1 MAAQDLVLELQVDVI
16 NQTLDYKDVEKV
28 IPESYWKDTLVP
40 ILYPNWDTDKDKLI
54 NFYWYSNGSWSAK
67 RRKFVRN
74 FAKNVDEWKDYEMEQ
89 VGNDVAT
96 ALKDKLVEAFFLI
109 DSIENQE
116 YQEELGRLYSKQQAV
131 SPLTVRMARNFL
143 LSETDWTQSI
153 ADSPLS
159 ADEKAQYVTYRQK
172 LRDITSTTEFNNNI
186 DNIKFPISPEF
197 YNKIW
202 KVENPGVDYLATD
215 TQFMKLGLHYLK
227 QYREQ
232 LTQYML
238 VKNLTEKNTFEL
250 LISEYNQRKIPP
262 SLEATAE
269 EVEARKDF
277 LEKIIQQV
285 NDELTNGEM
294 I

>member
-1 MAAQDLVLELQVDVI
+1 MVAAQDLVLELQLDVI

-40 ILYPNWDTDKDKLI
+40 LLYPNWDTDKDKLI

-74 FAKNVDEWKDYEMEQ
+74 FATNTDEWKDYEMEQ
-89 VGNDVAT
+89 AVGNDVAT
-96 ALKDKLVEAFFLI
+96 ALKDKLVESFYLF

-116 YQEELGRLYSKQQAV
+116 YQEELGRLYSQQQAI

-143 LSETDWTQSI
+143 LAETDWTQSTT
-153 ADSPLS
+153 DSPLT
-159 ADEKAQYVTYRQK
+159 ADEKAQYVLYRQK

-186 DNIKFPISPEF
+186 NDIKFPISPEF
-197 YNKIW
+197 YNKIY
-202 KVENPGVDYLATD
+202 KVENTGEDYLATD

-250 LISEYNQRKIPP
+250 LITEYNQRKLPTPLTI
-262 SLEATAE
+262 SAE
-269 EVEARKDF
+269 EISARKDF
-277 LEKIIQQV
+277 LEKIIQQA
-285 NDELTNGEM
+285 NDELTRGE
-294 I
+294 